1 MNNISKL
8 IHFYK
13 VPELANGFLKWL
25 KRVRSQ
31 NFEEA
36 FLAVNNIA
44 DLTINMTP
52 APMRDMSNCTELS
65 SVPRDQSQD
74 LRKNNTSIY
83 TDVHL
88 APNGTTKN
96 SIIHLES
103 TDFALNQVMRFK
115 SYHDCIFLLIF

>member
-1 MNNISKL
+1 M
-8 IHFYK
+8 
-13 VPELANGFLKWL
+13 
-25 KRVRSQ
+25 
-31 NFEEA
+31 
-36 FLAVNNIA
+36 AVNNIA

-52 APMRDMSNCTELS
+52 APMRDTSNCTELS

-83 TDVHL
+83 SDVHL

-103 TDFALNQVMRFK
+103 TDSTLSQVMRFK
-115 SYHDCIFLLIF
+115 LFHDFLFSH